1 MREIP
6 KQRAIGMPKC
16 RVKLPY
22 SGDTFFKTELELG
35 RCLRLPQE
43 GPCEC
48 DLYLNCAKFVT
59 TPEYA
64 PRLRRRR
71 KQEFDLIED
80 ARRRCWDKEVERHRC
95 TVNRIDQLLK
105 ELGEPIEGQEAAY

>member
-1 MREIP
+1 
-6 KQRAIGMPKC
+6 
-16 RVKLPY
+16 
-22 SGDTFFKTELELG
+22 
-35 RCLRLPQE
+35 
-43 GPCEC
+43 
-48 DLYLNCAKFVT
+48 VT

-80 ARRRCWDKEVERHRC
+80 ARQRGWDKEVERHRC

-105 ELGEPIEGQEAAY
+105 ELGEPIDGQEAVY